1 MKKKFTKEDLLP
13 FCADPENELLRKW
26 MQEPWVNEKTGDVW
40 ASEGHYSLILKRSL
54 VSGRLRKYHYG
65 NNVNIP
71 QADMHATI
79 EFSDIDAAYDKAEK
93 YPEAIT
99 VPTGKIIECE
109 DCNGTGE
116 VTWEYEDLDGYTHDL
131 IDTCPVCDG
140 DGTVVEKTVKLTGK
154 MLVKPD
160 QLFKLHNTFFNID
173 NMMRVVDG
181 LKKLGFTKF
190 VRLNEGLCEASL
202 FEVAEGVTLLLM
214 PIIGDG
220 NTARKIIS
228 IKISK
233 EQ

>member
-1 MKKKFTKEDLLP
+1 
-13 FCADPENELLRKW
+13 
-26 MQEPWVNEKTGDVW
+26 
-40 ASEGHYSLILKRSL
+40 
-54 VSGRLRKYHYG
+54 
-65 NNVNIP
+65 
-71 QADMHATI
+71 MHATI
-79 EFSDIDAAYDKAEK
+79 KFSDIDAAYDKAEK

-99 VPTGKIIECE
+99 VPTGEIIECE

-116 VTWEYEDLDGYTHDL
+116 VTWEYEDLDGNTHDL

-190 VRLNEGLCEASL
+190 VRLNEGLCGASL

-220 NTARKIIS
+220 NTARKIIN